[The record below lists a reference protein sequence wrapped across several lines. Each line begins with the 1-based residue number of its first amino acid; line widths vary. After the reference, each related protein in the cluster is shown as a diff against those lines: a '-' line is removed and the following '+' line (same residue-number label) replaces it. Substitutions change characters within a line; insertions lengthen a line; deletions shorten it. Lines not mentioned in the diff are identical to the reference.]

1 MPTDPEMIQVFEKT
15 LIGGYSCVNTRMAFD
30 TEVFLKDVKNEN
42 VLSETAEGQLKR
54 FLSKIIKMDEKE
66 QSIWFCYDQT
76 SPVWLH

>member
-1 MPTDPEMIQVFEKT
+1 MIQVFEKT